1 VELVRPTLESLC
13 GLDRACF
20 SDPYALTTWRSYLD
34 QPHRFQLFAFQSDGE
49 SVGYA
54 CFSVILPEA
63 ELLRIGVVQTKRG
76 QGVARSALLLAQ
88 RELHLIGVSRVM
100 LEVRESN
107 LAARKLYQRLGY
119 IKDGERPHYYPAE
132 GNQPAEAALLMSL
145 SL

>member
-1 VELVRPTLESLC
+1 MELVRPTLESIC
-13 GLDRACF
+13 ELDQSCF
-20 SDPYALTTWRSYLD
+20 ADPYPLTTWRSYLD
-34 QPHRFQLFAFQSDGE
+34 QPHRFQLFAFKSDGE

-63 ELLRIGVVQTKRG
+63 ELLRIGIVQTKRG
-76 QGVARSALLLAQ
+76 QGVARSALLYAQ
-88 RELHLIGVSRVM
+88 RELHLMGVSRIL

-119 IKDGERPHYYPAE
+119 IEDGERPHYYPAE
-132 GNQPAEAALLMSL
+132 GNKPAEAALLMSL